1 MHKIRSNS
9 TYIKNRRKCS
19 EQDHRNRKSRKV
31 RLESQC
37 FMKELEKDQ
46 INNEE
51 RKYICGKANEFIKIR
66 KCVLEM
72 LQYIRI

>member
-1 MHKIRSNS
+1 MFHEGIGNGP
-9 TYIKNRRKCS
+9 
-19 EQDHRNRKSRKV
+19 
-31 RLESQC
+31 
-37 FMKELEKDQ
+37 
-46 INNEE
+46 NNEE